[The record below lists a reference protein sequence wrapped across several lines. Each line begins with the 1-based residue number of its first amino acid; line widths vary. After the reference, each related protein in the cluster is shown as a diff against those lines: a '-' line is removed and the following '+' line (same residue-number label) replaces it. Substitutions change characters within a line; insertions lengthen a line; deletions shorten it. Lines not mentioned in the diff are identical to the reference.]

1 MAPPPT
7 PDTGRNEELS
17 FPALPNLLNKRL
29 QGYLDGLADQL
40 HEYHVDMVDHTKD
53 LKEALEAR
61 VRKEARR
68 AKKAKKTKKN
78 VSRQKEQKDVG
89 AGGSV
94 PDSQAKGARDEK
106 GNLIFWSLP

>member
-7 PDTGRNEELS
+7 PNTGRNEELS
-17 FPALPNLLNKRL
+17 FPALPGLLTKSL

-40 HEYHVDMVDHTKD
+40 HEYHVDQTEHTKY

-68 AKKAKKTKKN
+68 AKKAKKN
-78 VSRQKEQKDVG
+78 EGRQKEQKDGG
-89 AGGSV
+89 AGGV
-94 PDSQAKGARDEK
+94 GPDSKRKAARDEK
-106 GNLIFWSLP
+106 GKEIFWSKQ